1 MSADDTEEDERR
13 KRQDVEP
20 FAADGAFN
28 GPLPPDAPL
37 SDEFNGPPPP
47 DEPAKPQTAAQTR
60 SVPMDTTKPVDG
72 LTPDRCLIYGIAQ
85 AGLAGLFKARDLGL
99 KPEHLDTP
107 ENKIYELFEQFIPKT
122 RLPTVI
128 EIRATVGI
136 TIDVPQT
143 PFDVETFAGRIVTRA
158 LRKKLRDGLQ
168 RVIENHLVTDPA
180 AARDELGKLV
190 RETSWSLGH
199 ASSYTD
205 PATAQN
211 VYDSYMAAKD
221 RGGGLLGLSSPWP
234 NVDAHSLGLQEGE
247 LTVLLAKRKM
257 GKSWLLLKWFLH
269 IYKTDLK
276 PGECLLIV
284 SMEMP
289 VSLCYR
295 RLAAIDL
302 RLPYKEMRAGKLVTA
317 QEEKLAEWVEQ
328 AKQIDPTKPT
338 IHVLGPNTVRD
349 VADIAAKTAE
359 LRPRGVG
366 IDGLY
371 ILGRRTGAAMWERTI
386 DNVSQ
391 IKLDLCAGLNVPV
404 LATTQFKGSKS
415 KNDLQA
421 DADDAAYA
429 KAIGD
434 WADSMRGLVADG
446 EMDGNNQRLF
456 RGMESREFRPVDLLI
471 NFDLGGMNFDEIK
484 IVENSDEFAGA
495 GDKNGKKADN
505 KSSGATQQQQIVAP
519 AMPPIIASAEPPP
532 GEGPPIP
539 F

>member
-1 MSADDTEEDERR
+1 MSADDTEEDERK
-13 KRQDVEP
+13 KRPDVEP
-20 FAADGAFN
+20 FADAFN
-28 GPLPPDAPL
+28 GPPPPGALPAVEEE
-37 SDEFNGPPPP
+37 SEFNGPPPP
-47 DEPAKPQTAAQTR
+47 DEPVKPVTSAAAQTR
-60 SVPMDTTKPVDG
+60 SVPMDPTKPVEG

-99 KPEHLDTP
+99 KPEHLDAP
-107 ENKIYELFEQFIPKT
+107 ENKIFDLFEQFIPKT

-128 EIRATVGI
+128 EIRATVGVTLDI
-136 TIDVPQT
+136 PAT
-143 PFDVETFAGRIVTRA
+143 PFDVETFANRIVTRA

-168 RVIENHLVTDPA
+168 RVVEHTLVTDPV

-190 RETSWSLGH
+190 RETSWSLGQ

-269 IYKTDLK
+269 IYKNDLK

-302 RLPYKEMRAGKLVTA
+302 RLPYKEMRAGKLITA
-317 QEEKLAEWVEQ
+317 QEEKLAEWVER
-328 AKQIDPTKPT
+328 AKVIDPTKPT

-349 VADIAAKTAE
+349 VSDIAAKTAE

-371 ILGRRTGAAMWERTI
+371 ILGRRTGGAMWERTI
-386 DNVSQ
+386 ENVSQ

-404 LATTQFKGSKS
+404 LATTQFKGSKN
-415 KNDLQA
+415 KKELQA

-434 WADSMRGLVADG
+434 WADAMRGVVADG
-446 EMDGNNQRLF
+446 EMDNNHQRLF
-456 RGMESREFRPVDLLI
+456 IGMESREFRPVDLLI
-471 NFDLGGMNFDEIK
+471 QFDLSEMNFDEIK
-484 IVENSDEFAGA
+484 IVENSEEFSGA
-495 GDKNGKKADN
+495 GDKNGKKTPGDPA
-505 KSSGATQQQQIVAP
+505 AAP
-519 AMPPIIASAEPPP
+519 EAQNLPPIIAGSDPPA